1 MRTGRRPTHG
11 PLRLGLASNRHVELL
26 AYHVP
31 LGVLIFFFC
40 AWLTLAVVHGVR
52 FQPDEPA

>member
-11 PLRLGLASNRHVELL
+11 PLRLGLASNRHVELR

-31 LGVLIFFFC
+31 LGVLIFFV